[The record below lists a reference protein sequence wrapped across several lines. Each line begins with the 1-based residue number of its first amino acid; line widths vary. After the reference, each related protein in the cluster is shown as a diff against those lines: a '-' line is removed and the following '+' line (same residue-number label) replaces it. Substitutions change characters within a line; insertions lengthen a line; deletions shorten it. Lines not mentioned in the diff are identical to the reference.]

1 MNISESTENGREP
14 MAQDKICIVDNE
26 PEIIQL
32 LSHHLN
38 REGYAV
44 SWTCDSKEAISLIRK
59 ESPDLV
65 ILDIVMPGLSGLDLC
80 TLIREEFDMP
90 IIFVS
95 CKNEITDK
103 VLGLSIGGDDY
114 ITKPFSTSELIARVK
129 VGLKRRYYSPSQDQ
143 SQNASG
149 RLSAGDIVVDLD
161 GYTVTVLGKPMALTG
176 KEFELLVLL
185 MRSPN
190 RVFTPKQIF
199 EHLWNIYG
207 YENDYR
213 TVMVHVSN
221 LRKKIDLLNENR
233 ANPIETVRSVGYKF
247 VTQLPDSME
256 GRLT

>member
-1 MNISESTENGREP
+1 
-14 MAQDKICIVDNE
+14 MAQYKICIVDNE

-44 SWTCDSKEAISLIRK
+44 SWTCDSGEALSLIRK

-65 ILDIVMPGLSGLDLC
+65 ILDIVMPGMSGLDLC
-80 TLIREEFDMP
+80 TRIREEFDMP

-95 CKNEITDK
+95 CKGEITDK

-129 VGLKRRYYSPSQDQ
+129 VGLKRRYYSPLQDL
-143 SQNASG
+143 SYHGSG
-149 RLSAGDIVVDLD
+149 SLSADGIEVDLG
-161 GYTVTVLGKPMALTG
+161 GYTVTVYGKPMVLTG

-199 EHLWNIYG
+199 EHLWNTYG

-221 LRKKIDLLNENR
+221 LRKKIDILNNGR

-247 VTQLPDSME
+247 ITRLPDASE